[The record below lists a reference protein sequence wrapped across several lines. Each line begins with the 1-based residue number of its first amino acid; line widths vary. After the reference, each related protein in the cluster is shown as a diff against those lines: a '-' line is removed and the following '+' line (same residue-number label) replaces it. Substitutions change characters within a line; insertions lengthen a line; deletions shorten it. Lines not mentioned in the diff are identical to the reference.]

1 MTDASFAIS
10 KVKQICRVTFTELR
24 FLTGRLLFYCG
35 VVAIVETHPWDIG

>member
-24 FLTGRLLFYCG
+24 LLTCLLLFYRG
-35 VVAIVETHPWDIG
+35 VVAIIETHPGDIR